1 MKFTFGWLLEHL
13 DTTLSLEQVVE
24 ALISL
29 GFEVENCHSIGRGF
43 IVAQVTECN
52 KHPGADRLTLCK
64 VFDGTQELQ
73 IVCGAPNVRG
83 GLKVVLAQVGAVLP
97 CNMMKIKKSK
107 IRGCE
112 SLGMLC
118 SLEELGLPGGDKGG
132 IIELSDD
139 YRVGDAFT
147 VDPLIEI
154 AVTPNRGDML
164 SVYGVARELAAGGYG
179 VLIGTYKPS
188 FDGLYTERNH
198 ESGWHDS
205 CEVENIT
212 PNHGSNVLSSPLTDS
227 QGSAVVDELASNLL
241 KKDANVED
249 DANILF
255 NICDSTAC
263 RKFSGLVIRNVK
275 NCVSPD
281 WLRNKVERVGVKSI
295 SALVDIANYVMFS
308 YGLPLHIYDLDK
320 IAGETLQVSVSDEE
334 SYLAA
339 LNDKE
344 YRVPPGSIII
354 RDRDMQLQAV
364 AGIIGSKLGAC
375 TLSTRNIFIEAAV
388 FNPVMVASTK
398 RAMKINTES
407 AYRFERGVDPYFTEK
422 ALVLAAQL
430 ISDVCAGEKEKIESF
445 FTKDESKFI
454 DFSLSFFSKLTG
466 IELDSSKAIQI
477 LKGLGFEV
485 HEMRMPHYRT
495 CSESHSDNTNV
506 GNRKNLATEDSIGN
520 THVSTAEVG
529 VSSKKDLQIFRVV
542 PPSWRS
548 DVITQACIAEELLRV
563 YGYAQLRSTPLKS
576 KIPVIFETS
585 KEDRIRELLLNR
597 GFSEVVTWPFI
608 SEKKCSANE
617 NILRIKNPL
626 GAEFNVMRPSIIPNL
641 VEVAQRNIKN
651 GLHVIKIFEIG
662 KIYSTICEKKMLA
675 GLIYG
680 DSFPRNMHEKAHK
693 MDFFDAKADVEA
705 LLTSLDLGGR
715 YSFEKCDGPSL
726 YHPGKVSNV
735 KIEGKEVGFIGE
747 LHPRVA
753 SNRQITIFELFLDKL
768 ACNLKLK
775 ENTFGKFPIVE
786 RDFSFVFD
794 LDKVPLW
801 GDIERGLYLISDFI
815 KNVTLFD
822 KYEGDFKGKRMLSL
836 AFFVSMENQTH
847 GLSQEE
853 IKSLSDQ
860 IICFVQGKFSGTLRL
875 SC

>member
-13 DTTLSLEQVVE
+13 DTTLSLEQIVE

-52 KHPGADRLTLCK
+52 RHPGADRLSLCK
-64 VFDGTQELQ
+64 VFDGVQELQ

-97 CNMMKIKKSK
+97 SNMMKIKKSK

-118 SLEELGLPGGDKGG
+118 SLGELGLPGEDNGG

-139 YRVGDAFT
+139 YRVGDTFT
-147 VDPLIEI
+147 IDPLIEI
-154 AVTPNRGDML
+154 AVTPNRGDVL
-164 SVYGVARELAAGGYG
+164 SVHGIARELAAGGYG
-179 VLIGTYKPS
+179 VLINTCKAS
-188 FDGLYTERNH
+188 FDDLYTEFNYENVCQDSGKAMNVTANH
-198 ESGWHDS
+198 DRT
-205 CEVENIT
+205 V
-212 PNHGSNVLSSPLTDS
+212 SNSRIVDLQSN
-227 QGSAVVDELASNLL
+227 AMIDELANNLFKKSTNAESNA
-241 KKDANVED
+241 DT
-249 DANILF
+249 LF
-255 NICDSTAC
+255 NVCNPTAC
-263 RKFSGLVIRNVK
+263 RRFSGLVVRNVT
-275 NCVSPD
+275 NCISPE
-281 WLRNKVERVGVKSI
+281 WLRSKLERIGVKSI
-295 SALVDIANYVMFS
+295 SALVDIANYIMIS

-334 SYLAA
+334 YHFVA

-344 YRVPPGSIII
+344 YRVPAGSIII

-364 AGIIGSKLGAC
+364 AGIIGSKLSSC

-388 FNPVMVASTK
+388 FDPVMVASTK
-398 RAMKINTES
+398 RAMKISTES
-407 AYRFERGVDPYFTEK
+407 AYRFERGVDPDFTEK
-422 ALVLAAQL
+422 ALGLAAQL
-430 ISDVCAGEKEKIESF
+430 ISDVCAGKKGKMESF
-445 FTKDESKFI
+445 FTKDERKFI
-454 DFSLSFFSKLTG
+454 DFSLSFFTKLTG
-466 IELDSSKAIQI
+466 IEIDSDKAVQI
-477 LKGLGFEV
+477 LKRLGFAV
-485 HEMRMPHYRT
+485 HILDQCMQKELYYENPDLRNKKSLAIEESVRDTNMPT
-495 CSESHSDNTNV
+495 DES
-506 GNRKNLATEDSIGN
+506 GIG
-520 THVSTAEVG
+520 
-529 VSSKKDLQIFRVV
+529 SKEDLQIFRVV
-542 PPSWRS
+542 PPSWRN
-548 DVITQACIAEELLRV
+548 DITTQACIVEELLRV
-563 YGYAQLRSTPLKS
+563 YGYAQLRSVPLKS

-585 KEDRIRELLLNR
+585 KEDRIREVLLNR
-597 GFSEVVTWPFI
+597 GFSEVVTWPFMA
-608 SEKKCSANE
+608 EKKCSADE
-617 NILRIKNPL
+617 NVLLIKNPL

-651 GLHVIKIFEIG
+651 GVQIIKIFEIG
-662 KIYSTICEKKMLA
+662 NIYSTIREEMMVV
-675 GLIYG
+675 GLVCG
-680 DSFPRNMHEKAHK
+680 DSFPRNVHEKAHK

-705 LLTSLDLGGR
+705 LLTSLDLEGR

-726 YHPGKVSNV
+726 YHPGKVANV
-735 KIEGKEVGFIGE
+735 KVKDREVGFVGE

-753 SNRQITIFELFLDKL
+753 SNRQIIVFELFLAKL
-768 ACNLKLK
+768 ACSLQLK
-775 ENTFGKFPIVE
+775 ENTFSRFPIVE

-801 GDIERGLYLISDFI
+801 GDIERGLHLISGSI

-836 AFFVSMENQTH
+836 AFLVSMENQIH

-853 IKSLSDQ
+853 IKDLSDQ
-860 IICFVQGKFSGTLRL
+860 IIRFIGENFSGTLRL

>member
-13 DTTLSLEQVVE
+13 DTTLSLEQIVE

-43 IVAQVTECN
+43 VVAQVTECR

-97 CNMMKIKKSK
+97 SNMMKIKKSK

-118 SLEELGLPGGDKGG
+118 SIEELGLPGGDNGG

-139 YRVGDAFT
+139 YRVGDTFT

-154 AVTPNRGDML
+154 AVTPNRGDVL
-164 SVYGVARELAAGGYG
+164 SVHGVARELAAGGYG
-179 VLIGTYKPS
+179 VLIDTCKAS
-188 FDGLYTERNH
+188 FDGLYAECNYKNRCRD
-198 ESGWHDS
+198 SG
-205 CEVENIT
+205 EAINIT
-212 PNHGSNVLSSPLTDS
+212 ANHDGNVFHSHITGS
-227 QGSAVVDELASNLL
+227 QGSAVIDELAGNLL
-241 KKDANVED
+241 KKDTSVEG

-255 NICDSTAC
+255 NICDTTAC

-275 NCVSPD
+275 NCISPD
-281 WLRNKVERVGVKSI
+281 WLRSKLERVGVKSI

-308 YGLPLHIYDLDK
+308 YGSPLHIYDLDK
-320 IAGETLQVSVSDEE
+320 IAGETLQVSVSNEE

-364 AGIIGSKLGAC
+364 AGIIGSKLSAC
-375 TLSTRNIFIEAAV
+375 TLSTRNIFVEAAV
-388 FNPVMVASTK
+388 FDPVMVASTK

-407 AYRFERGVDPYFTEK
+407 AYRFERGVDPDFTEK
-422 ALVLAAQL
+422 ALGLAAQL
-430 ISDVCAGEKEKIESF
+430 ISDVCAGKKEKIESF
-445 FTKDESKFI
+445 FTKNERKFI
-454 DFSLSFFSKLTG
+454 DFSLSFFTELTG
-466 IELDSSKAIQI
+466 IEIDSGRAIQI

-485 HEMRMPHYRT
+485 HEIRTPHDCTY
-495 CSESHSDNTNV
+495 SGSYSDNTNI
-506 GNRKNLATEDSIGN
+506 GNRKNLATEDSIGD
-520 THVSTAEVG
+520 THVSTAEFGVG
-529 VSSKKDLQIFRVV
+529 SKKDLQIFRVV
-542 PPSWRS
+542 PPSWRN
-548 DVITQACIAEELLRV
+548 DVTTQACIVEELLRV

-597 GFSEVVTWPFI
+597 GFSEVVTWPFM
-608 SEKKCSANE
+608 SEKKCSANR
-617 NILRIKNPL
+617 NVLHIKNPL
-626 GAEFNVMRPSIIPNL
+626 GAEFNVMRPSIVPNL
-641 VEVAQRNIKN
+641 LEVAQRNIKN
-651 GLHVIKIFEIG
+651 GLHIIKIFEIG
-662 KIYSTICEKKMLA
+662 KIYSTICEEKMLA
-675 GLIYG
+675 GLMCG

-715 YSFEKCDGPSL
+715 YSFEKCDGPSI
-726 YHPGKVSNV
+726 YHPGKVANV
-735 KIEGKEVGFIGE
+735 KVEGREVGFIGE
-747 LHPRVA
+747 LHPRIA
-753 SNRQITIFELFLDKL
+753 SNRQIIVFELFLAKL
-768 ACNLKLK
+768 ACSLKLK

-836 AFFVSMENQTH
+836 AFLVSMENQIQ

-860 IICFVQGKFSGTLRL
+860 IICFIEEKFSGTLRL